1 MKIYLNLM
9 SLRFRMRATHT
20 ILIMF
25 VHSHVNFGQ
34 DVSNL
39 FFCHENI
46 NIRQI
51 YLITTKQFIGVSS
64 DLRSIYLFNE
74 ENFIKDTLLLSSKK
88 NEELFQHLIILD
100 KSRIAIN
107 TLNTSY
113 IINTKNDRLETEKIH
128 HLNFAELPI
137 FNYSPLNNV
146 VIGYVHSAKSSIGYK
161 FVYVKDGE
169 LQDIFQD
176 QKKLTNYNGSGQLT
190 SKFYVDYNANKVYF
204 PLEAANRIAIF
215 DLNDYKTQFYDF
227 PPLKSKNES
236 WYYFFDHI
244 SNRHFAVNYNKDGI
258 NILHEIV
265 DQFSRLKK
273 IETIEGEPLSIVDKN
288 IHIFKR
294 EREEK
299 KELICHYFIP
309 LFSLNQK
316 ATILEEV
323 IVDH

>member
-1 MKIYLNLM
+1 MKIFLNLM
-9 SLRFRMRATHT
+9 LLRFSMRNKLI

-25 VHSHVNFGQ
+25 VHTHVSFGQ

-74 ENFIKDTLLLSSKK
+74 ENIIKDTLLLDSKK
-88 NEELFQHLIILD
+88 NEELFQHLIILGNN
-100 KSRIAIN
+100 KIAIN

-113 IINTKNDRLETEKIH
+113 VINTKNDKLETEKINN
-128 HLNFAELPI
+128 LNFAELPI
-137 FNYSPLNNV
+137 FNYSPLDNI
-146 VIGYVHSAKSSIGYK
+146 VIGYVHSVKSSIGYK

-169 LQDIFQD
+169 LREIFPD

-190 SKFYVDYNANKVYF
+190 TKFYVDSNANKVYF
-204 PLEAANRIAIF
+204 PLESANRIAIF
-215 DLNDYKTQFYDF
+215 DLNNYKTQFFDF
-227 PPLKSKNES
+227 PPLQSKNES

-244 SNRHFAVNYNKDGI
+244 SNRHFAVNYYKGGI

-316 ATILEEV
+316 ATVLEEV